1 MSRNVGGFFCK
12 SYCSGDLHLMFS
24 PLQDDSGSTL
34 TMTDVSVSDSGNISF
49 PPSHFPPK
57 NNNIILVLHV
67 GDVGS
72 EKEFSELRRILLSEN
87 IVEEH
92 KIKSR

>member
-1 MSRNVGGFFCK
+1 
-12 SYCSGDLHLMFS
+12 MFS

-57 NNNIILVLHV
+57 NNNIILALQGFIKGVV
-67 GDVGS
+67 GDVGR
-72 EKEFSELRRILLSEN
+72 EKEFSEFRRILLSAN